1 MDLSDFIDELSAGR
15 PVDILTPADGLKLK
29 GYLVSK
35 MGLSELLRK
44 LREDGFSDF
53 QIGYAC
59 AVIAK
64 FYTHSAMEIS
74 VGLEEVDK

>member
-1 MDLSDFIDELSAGR
+1 MDLSDFIEELEAGR
-15 PVDILTPADGLKLK
+15 PVDILTLADGLKLQ
-29 GYLVSK
+29 GYLVRK
-35 MGLSELLRK
+35 MDMSEVLRK

-64 FYTHSAMEIS
+64 FYTHSAIEIS
-74 VGLEEVDK
+74 L